1 MCKAVFYLERKMK
14 RFIDFLSD
22 RRNLCKFY
30 LYAMMVIIAVV
41 PFFFEQ
47 GTDLSF
53 FYTIMRL
60 GYCAW
65 TAFIL
70 IGDLVHHQVP
80 PGLLSRSS
88 AALTAAACLS
98 LIFGARAPSAG
109 QIAGIGYLIMTSYV
123 VVSIGYYYSDS
134 FSEDFDPIL
143 RLLATELFLLI
154 SVSLVMFLF
163 YQNGWNTVLGIPIE
177 AVTSWRGDR
186 TRYFGIMGYATS
198 GGYHCVAGIILSFY
212 LTEKKKLPRWF
223 CYLNTVLSLLM
234 ILLADARNAYLE
246 VAIVF
251 AFILYRQMR
260 KRVSKK
266 ASLWILFA
274 GACALILGYVFTH
287 AGTFKASS
295 SSSEEF
301 INSFS
306 SGRLG
311 IWKAAVSGF
320 LQYPIFGQGWLNG
333 DVVNAYY
340 SAITNAHNAFV
351 NVLLW
356 TGAAG
361 FIPFCIYLFEGLKKV
376 WNNRIYLKDPSEQW
390 LIILVICIFWGSM
403 LSSVAFVGDD
413 SHLPGIL
420 FFLALGHL
428 YYLNCH
434 AEGAAQ

>member
-1 MCKAVFYLERKMK
+1 MCKAVFILVRKMK
-14 RFIDFLSD
+14 TLIDFLSD

-30 LYAMMVIIAVV
+30 LYGMMVIIAVV
-41 PFFFEQ
+41 PFFFER

-60 GYCAW
+60 VYCPW
-65 TAFIL
+65 TVFIL
-70 IGDLVHHQVP
+70 LNDLMHHQVP
-80 PGLLSRSS
+80 RGLLSRSS

-98 LIFGARAPSAG
+98 LIFGARVPSAG
-109 QIAGIGYLIMTSYV
+109 QYAGIGYLIMTSYV
-123 VVSIGYYYSDS
+123 AVSVGYYYSDS
-134 FSEDFDPIL
+134 FSKDFDQIL
-143 RLLATELFLLI
+143 RLLVTELFLLI

-163 YQNGWNTVLGIPIE
+163 YQNGWNTVLGIPSE
-177 AVTSWRGDR
+177 AVTNWRGDR
-186 TRYFGIMGYATS
+186 IRYFGIMGYATS
-198 GGYHCVAGIILSFY
+198 GGYHCVAGMILSFY

-266 ASLWILFA
+266 ASLWILFV

-287 AGTFKASS
+287 AGAFKVSS

-311 IWKAAVSGF
+311 IWKAAISGF

-376 WNNRIYLKDPSEQW
+376 WNNRKYLKDPSEQW
-390 LIILVICIFWGSM
+390 LIILVVCIFWGSM

-420 FFLALGHL
+420 FFLALGYL

-434 AEGAAQ
+434 VEEI